1 MVWVPRVDQP
11 VGWRSGHD
19 QTLDHV
25 ACERGISRDA
35 ALAHW
40 RSDHA
45 DLVKRVPGV
54 KGYVQDH
61 CVDSPEGG
69 EIPYTG
75 LGEMWFDSFAAA
87 ATATETPEWAAV
99 IADADSFMDLSTVVA
114 AWAEEHEII
123 RPN

>member
-1 MVWVPRVDQP
+1 MDLIKRLTMWHAKAGV
-11 VGWRSGHD
+11 
-19 QTLDHV
+19 
-25 ACERGISRDA
+25 SREA

-45 DLVKRVPGV
+45 DLVRLVPGV
-54 KGYVQDH
+54 ERYVQDH
-61 CVDSPEGG
+61 CVDSPEGRG
-69 EIPYTG
+69 IPYTG
-75 LGEMWFDSFAAA
+75 LGEVWFESFAAA

-123 RPN
+123 SPK